1 MFLRV
6 LCRWTVL
13 ALVCLSLCIPGCG
26 SSGPRVVKV
35 TGTVTRGGKPAER
48 LVVNFEPQHGRPSW
62 GVTDKDGR
70 YSLNYEPGRDGA
82 ITGTHKVWVE
92 IRPASPKEEA
102 DLRNGVLQL
111 HPEIKSIL
119 KKYGNFETT
128 PLRVEVNQNNRVID
142 LQLD

>member
-6 LCRWTVL
+6 LGTRTVL
-13 ALVCLSLCIPGCG
+13 ALAFLSLCAPGCG
-26 SSGPRVVKV
+26 SSGPRIVKV
-35 TGTVTRGGKPAER
+35 TGTVTRGGKPVEK
-48 LVVNFEPQHGRPSW
+48 LVLNFEPEHGRPSW

-70 YSLNYEPGRDGA
+70 YTLNYEPGRDGA
-82 ITGTHKVWVE
+82 ITGTHKIWVE

-102 DLRNGVLQL
+102 DLRNGVLKL
-111 HPEIKSIL
+111 HSEIKNIL

-128 PLRVEVNQNNRVID
+128 PLKVEVNETNRVID